1 MASLTEGKSV
11 RRNPPSTTSNA
22 PSNTPQNLSFIL
34 NSPLN
39 VSYEERPIPT
49 LTDPRSVLV
58 AIAYTGIC
66 GSDVHYWQHGSIGPF
81 VLKSPMCLG
90 HESSGTIAAIGS
102 AVTTLKLG
110 DRVAIEPGTPCRH
123 CEPCLSGHYN
133 LCPDMRFAATPPYDG
148 TLTGFYTAAED
159 FCYKLPDQ
167 VSLQEGA
174 LVEPLAVAVHITKQ
188 AQISPGASVV
198 VMGAGPVGLLCCAV
212 AKAFGATKV
221 VSVDIQQGRL
231 DFAKNYAATHTFMP
245 ERVAAEVNA
254 ENLIKS
260 ADLGEGADVV
270 IDASG
275 AEPSIQA
282 SIHVVRRGGVYVQGG
297 MGKPDITFPIM
308 AMCTKEITMRG
319 SFRYGSGDYKL
330 AVQLVARGA
339 LEVKSLVSREVPFKD
354 AEQAF
359 EDVLKGK
366 GIKVLIR
373 GPNHEGDVQAE
384 AKGEEKKEV
393 EAPAAVVAEKEEV
406 EAPAAAVAEKEE
418 VAEKSEEVA
427 AVEPKAEKT
436 ESAEVAE
443 KSAPVEETTKSV
455 ATETSEPAV
464 DATKVDEATETSEP
478 VVDAAKAVEATE
490 EPAPAAVEEKTEA
503 PVAEESAADAEA
515 SKPAETAEPAA
526 PVEIPERTS
535 VLDAIHKIEETA
547 KGTDTIG

>member
-1 MASLTEGKSV
+1 MASLTEGKS
-11 RRNPPSTTSNA
+11 
-22 PSNTPQNLSFIL
+22 NLSFIL
-34 NSPLN
+34 NSTLN
-39 VSYEERPIPT
+39 VSFEERPIPT

-90 HESSGTIAAIGS
+90 HESSGTIAAVGS
-102 AVTTLKLG
+102 AVTKLKLG

-231 DFAKNYAATHTFMP
+231 DFAKGYAATHTFMP

-330 AVQLVARGA
+330 AVQLVAGGA

-373 GPNHEGDVQAE
+373 GPNHEEDVQAE

-393 EAPAAVVAEKEEV
+393 EAPAAAVAEKEVVAEKSEEAAAEKEV
-406 EAPAAAVAEKEE
+406 EAPAAAVAEKEV
-418 VAEKSEEVA
+418 VAEKSEEA
-427 AVEPKAEKT
+427 AAAP
-436 ESAEVAE
+436 VAE
-443 KSAPVEETTKSV
+443 ESAPVEETTKSV
-455 ATETSEPAV
+455 ATETSEPVV
-464 DATKVDEATETSEP
+464 DVTRADEATETAESAP
-478 VVDAAKAVEATE
+478 AAE
-490 EPAPAAVEEKTEA
+490 ESAPAAVEEKTEA
-503 PVAEESAADAEA
+503 APEVAGSAPAAEESIPASTSEPVADAEA
-515 SKPAETAEPAA
+515 AKPAA

-547 KGTDTIG
+547 KGTETLG